1 MSQLR
6 GGLGKYIVTGDYWR
20 QYMAKNGTGT
30 SNCNVNNKAL
40 LANKYDLL
48 EYAAHKRGMNASFMD
63 GSVKTMADRWKH
75 STCGSNDLWNAKV
88 CGKEENTFQANY

>member
-1 MSQLR
+1 
-6 GGLGKYIVTGDYWR
+6 
-20 QYMAKNGTGT
+20 MAKNGTGT

-63 GSVKTMADRWKH
+63 GSVKTVADRWKH